1 MIGRKYIVV
10 TVLAWLSIIS
20 LVFVLA
26 FDSTR
31 MEIAEAQHMETMIA
45 RGAEL
50 YAENCMQ
57 CHGAAGQ
64 GFVGAP
70 LNTEDLQGDPRTDQD
85 KYFEIYSAIAHGR
98 PGTTVPKW
106 LALPN
111 GHWASYTQ
119 MPAWHVDNDGPL
131 NEMHIRALTYFIM
144 SGEWNR
150 VRTPL
155 PVYATDDDG
164 NESTEAT
171 IAALPV
177 GQDIDEA
184 TSLRARQIF
193 VQLCFGCHAIGGYGN
208 TIGPDLSNVGSWAV
222 GITREGWGDFLR
234 HWIRNPIA
242 VWQRG
247 NRAPVY
253 WSNYAGPLLEPTP
266 VDMLLPEGTDLN
278 GFDPTVFAALAE
290 EGIAVPDQMP
300 QAGVRGVAWGIEIPD
315 PTPLPATQMPP
326 FSEVV
331 LSDEDLDILVE
342 YLLSLR

>member
-111 GHWASYTQ
+111 GQWASYTQ

-171 IAALPV
+171 IAA
-177 GQDIDEA
+177 
-184 TSLRARQIF
+184 S
-193 VQLCFGCHAIGGYGN
+193 
-208 TIGPDLSNVGSWAV
+208 
-222 GITREGWGDFLR
+222 
-234 HWIRNPIA
+234 
-242 VWQRG
+242 
-247 NRAPVY
+247 
-253 WSNYAGPLLEPTP
+253 AGRT
-266 VDMLLPEGTDLN
+266 GH
-278 GFDPTVFAALAE
+278 
-290 EGIAVPDQMP
+290 
-300 QAGVRGVAWGIEIPD
+300 R
-315 PTPLPATQMPP
+315 
-326 FSEVV
+326 
-331 LSDEDLDILVE
+331 
-342 YLLSLR
+342 

>member
-10 TVLAWLSIIS
+10 IVFAWLSIIS
-20 LVFVLA
+20 LAFVLA

-31 MEIAEAQHMETMIA
+31 MEVAEAQHLETMIA
-45 RGAEL
+45 RGATL

-57 CHGAAGQ
+57 CHGASGQ

-70 LNTEDLQGDPRTDQD
+70 LNTEDLQGDPLNDQD
-85 KYFEIYSAIAHGR
+85 KYVEIYAAIAHGR

-111 GHWASYTQ
+111 GQWASYTQ

-131 NEMHIRALTYFIM
+131 NEMHVRALTYFIM

-150 VRTPL
+150 VRPPL
-155 PVYATDDDG
+155 PVLATDENG
-164 NESTEAT
+164 RPSNELT

-177 GQDIDEA
+177 GEGMDEA
-184 TSLRARQIF
+184 ASLRAREIF
-193 VQLCFGCHAIGGYGN
+193 VERCSSCHSIAGYGN

-242 VWQRG
+242 VWMRG

-253 WSNYAGPLLEPTP
+253 WSNFAGPLLEPTP
-266 VDMLLPEGTDLN
+266 VEMLLPEGTDLN
-278 GFDPTVFAALAE
+278 GFDPAVFASLGELDLAE
-290 EGIAVPDQMP
+290 LDQMP
-300 QAGVRGVAWGIEIPD
+300 QAGVRGVAWGIEMPD

-326 FSEVV
+326 FPEA
-331 LSDEDLDILVE
+331 LISDEDLDILVE